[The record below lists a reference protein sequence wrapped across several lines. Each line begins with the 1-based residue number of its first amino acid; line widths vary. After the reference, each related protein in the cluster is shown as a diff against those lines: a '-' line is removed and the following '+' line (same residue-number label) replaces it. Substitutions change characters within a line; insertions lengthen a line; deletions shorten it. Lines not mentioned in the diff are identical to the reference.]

1 MELIEKVKQDGLV
14 VDGGMGSMLISRGL
28 KGGECAEKWN
38 VDRPEV
44 IQEIHRAYFDAGADV
59 ATANTFGASSLKL
72 EKMGIK
78 EDVEIINIRAVK
90 NAKAAAKQGQYV
102 AGDLGPV
109 GEMFSPMGS
118 MTVERAKAIYVHQAG
133 IIEAAGVD
141 LFLIETIFDLNEALT
156 ALEAV
161 QAVSSKPV
169 FCSLTFN
176 QTKRGFFTLMG
187 NPVEASMQQLRDAG
201 AAAVGANCSLGSDGM
216 IGLAGQIRESVDIPV
231 IIQPNAG
238 MPQTGPDGAA
248 LYPEDEILFAGNIKK
263 IKALGVDIVGGCC
276 GTTPAFIQKI
286 RESI

>member
-14 VDGGMGSMLISRGL
+14 VDGGMGSMLIARGL
-28 KGGECAEKWN
+28 RGGDCAEKWN
-38 VDRPEV
+38 VDHHEI

-78 EDVEIINIRAVK
+78 EGVEIINTEAVK

-187 NPVEASMQQLRDAG
+187 NPVIASMQQLRDAG

-248 LYPEDEILFAGNIKK
+248 WYPEDEILFAGNIKK